1 MAITETGDRN
11 FQHFSA
17 SPGDTVVFSRVVS
30 VLVITVPT
38 GGSVSI
44 DFEGSADADGVSALA
59 LGAGTHHFTNFSV
72 KTILVSGSSTI
83 TGVGVST

>member
-1 MAITETGDRN
+1 MAIVETGDRN

-17 SPGDTVVFSRVVS
+17 SPGDTVVFARVVS

-38 GGSVSI
+38 GGSVEI
-44 DFEGSADADGVSALA
+44 DFEGSAAADGTDPLV

-72 KTILVSGSSTI
+72 KNILVSGSSTI
-83 TGVGVST
+83 TGVGVSI